1 MRQSTDEK
9 KIDDHDVLAHR
20 MTRIAPHIELDDAGG
35 HVQAAHVADLGTRS
49 SCVSRVE
56 AAIHIEIE
64 RRYLD
69 DE

>member
-1 MRQSTDEK
+1 MRQSTDEE

-35 HVQAAHVADLGTRS
+35 SVQAAHVADLRS